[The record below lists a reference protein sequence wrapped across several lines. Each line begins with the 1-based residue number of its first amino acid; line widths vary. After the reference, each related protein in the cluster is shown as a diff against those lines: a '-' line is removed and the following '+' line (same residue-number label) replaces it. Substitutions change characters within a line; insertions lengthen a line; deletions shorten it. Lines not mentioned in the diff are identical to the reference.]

1 MHPTQAP
8 EPEPSA
14 PVRHVDPL
22 TGLANRV
29 GLEQFLSERESRLAA
44 DEAQEAPGTRLSLMT
59 MEISRFGSVN
69 DSMGAELGNK
79 VIVTVAKRLNK
90 LFGHAAL
97 IARTHGDHLCLVFEG
112 PLDLHEQMD
121 LLKDF
126 TQRPLALRGE
136 VIVLSVRLGLAVLGE
151 GVDRPTRLLHAAEV
165 ALHRAKRQR
174 LKHAFYHREF
184 EADARAQH
192 QLENDLRVSLVTHH
206 AELHQAIVN
215 DEFHLLYQPIV
226 DVSRQRVHAFEALI
240 RWHHPKRGV
249 IAPVQ
254 FIPMAEQIQI
264 MDVLGS
270 WILRRACLDAM
281 TFPANPDGSLPG
293 ISINV
298 SPSQFIESAVLVQA
312 VEQALQ
318 ESGIDPRRVS
328 LEITESMAIGE
339 EQRAVVEQLRAMG
352 CRVALDDFGTGYAS
366 LSQLNHFPLDVIKL
380 DRSLIEHLGGENPV
394 EDQRSDRMTRA
405 VVSIAAS
412 FELVPVIEGVE
423 TERQSSRLKAL
434 GAHLQQGYFFA
445 KPMTLDDARDHV
457 ARCPS
462 RLEGSLHV

>member
-1 MHPTQAP
+1 MSLDPIQT
-8 EPEPSA
+8 ESSA
-14 PVRHVDPL
+14 PARHVDPL

-29 GLEQFLSERESRLAA
+29 GLEHALAQRDLLHPLAA
-44 DEAQEAPGTRLSLMT
+44 DAAPGSPLSLMT
-59 MEISRFGSVN
+59 LEISRFGSVN

-79 VIVTVAKRLNK
+79 VIVTVAKRLTK

-112 PLDLHEQMD
+112 PLDLGEQVD
-121 LLKDF
+121 LIRDF

-136 VIVLSVRLGLAVLGE
+136 VIVVSVRIGWAVLGE
-151 GVDRPTRLLHAAEV
+151 GVDRPSRLLHAAEV
-165 ALHRAKRQR
+165 ALHRAKRLG
-174 LKHAFYHREF
+174 LKQAAYHADF
-184 EADARAQH
+184 EADARARH

-206 AELHQAIVN
+206 AELHRAIVN
-215 DEFHLLYQPIV
+215 DEFRLSYQPIV
-226 DVSRQRVHAFEALI
+226 DVSRRRVHALEALI

-249 IAPVQ
+249 IPPHQ

-281 TFPANPDGSLPG
+281 AFPANPDGSRPG
-293 ISINV
+293 VSINV

-339 EQRAVVEQLRAMG
+339 EQRGVVNRLRALG
-352 CRVALDDFGTGYAS
+352 CKVALDDFGTGYAS
-366 LSQLNHFPLDVIKL
+366 LAQLNHLPLDVIKL

-394 EDQRSDRMTRA
+394 EDRRSDRMTRA
-405 VVSIAAS
+405 VVSIAAT
-412 FELVPVIEGVE
+412 FDLIPVIEGVE
-423 TERQSSRLKAL
+423 SERQASRLAVL

-445 KPMTLDDARDHV
+445 KPLTLHEACDYVSHG
-457 ARCPS
+457 PS
-462 RLEGSLHV
+462 RIEGSPHVF